1 MKYSYVDLQSKSQLI
16 VALIILPK
24 EYSVR
29 REELSQALD
38 CSCTSELNIWAFT
51 INLIVN
57 APVFSSD
64 VQLQFSA
71 LLSYYLLTE
80 YSLG

>member
-1 MKYSYVDLQSKSQLI
+1 MI
-16 VALIILPK
+16 AHTK

-29 REELSQALD
+29 REQLSQALN
-38 CSCTSELNIWAFT
+38 CSCTSELNTWAFT

-71 LLSYYLLTE
+71 
-80 YSLG
+80 